1 MDTKDLTPNTDYN
14 SDSSCLRRSSRLNTA
29 GTVSEATVVSNDT
42 EEKLITLTPAVGA
55 DFRHSASSTGINT
68 TSHKHIRIT
77 SSSTN
82 ISVLTQGTMPSSAA
96 LHSDSSR
103 EVSTARRSKRI
114 TSARLEYKRKQKT
127 RLFVNPSKST
137 DFEAFVYQNE
147 KLPGQAVVD
156 SDFIPPM
163 SMNNKRAK
171 LAETSYSIECGKP
184 TTSIAYCITPTLF
197 SSCQDSLTLTYLYK
211 SVYGA
216 DYFASLMER
225 ENAEFDN
232 RAESVSRHSP
242 TLFRAGARPRT
253 RSICREEE
261 KEMSRIV
268 RTAPFYMTSNFQCQ
282 ISLEMRSILIG
293 WIISVAK
300 DLKLMHETIH
310 CCVKVLDRGLEKI
323 EMTTETFHAYGW

>member
-1 MDTKDLTPNTDYN
+1 MDTKDLTPHKECD
-14 SDSSCLRRSSRLNTA
+14 SDSSCVRRSSRLSTA
-29 GTVSEATVVSNDT
+29 GTVSEATVVSNDA
-42 EEKLITLTPAVGA
+42 EEKLITLTPAE
-55 DFRHSASSTGINT
+55 HSASSTGINA
-68 TSHKHIRIT
+68 TSHKNIRIM

-82 ISVLTQGTMPSSAA
+82 VSVLTQGTMPSSAA
-96 LHSDSSR
+96 LHSDSAR
-103 EVSTARRSKRI
+103 EVSTSRRSKRI

-127 RLFVNPSKST
+127 RIFVNPSKST
-137 DFEAFVYQNE
+137 DFETFVYQSEN
-147 KLPGQAVVD
+147 LLGQTAVD

-163 SMNNKRAK
+163 SMNNKRRAK
-171 LAETSYSIECGKP
+171 LAETSYSIKCGKP

-211 SVYGA
+211 SVYGT

-225 ENAEFDN
+225 ENTEFN
-232 RAESVSRHSP
+232 LRAESVSRHSP

-268 RTAPFYMTSNFQCQ
+268 RTPPFYMTSNFQYH

-300 DLKLMHETIH
+300 DLKHETIH